1 MKPAHLSAAVLI
13 SAVALGATA
22 PGAAARVA
30 PNPVAAGERITISD
44 GRRCGT
50 AHDVRA
56 VSRLFGSVPLRP
68 GAHGMATD
76 IRIARRAVP
85 GRYRVT
91 VECAPGGPRHTE
103 TLLVSRGWAEGVD
116 ATQAAGGL
124 ALLTLA
130 GGAAY
135 LLRRTGAGR

>member
-1 MKPAHLSAAVLI
+1 MKPARLSAAVLI
-13 SAVALGATA
+13 SAVALGAAA

-30 PNPVAAGERITISD
+30 PNPVTAGERVTISD

-50 AHDVRA
+50 DHDVRA
-56 VSRLFGSVPLRP
+56 VSPLFGTVPLRP
-68 GAHGMATD
+68 GAHGMAAD
-76 IRIARRAVP
+76 VRVPGRAAP
-85 GRYRVT
+85 GRYRIT

-103 TLLVSRGWAEGVD
+103 TVMVSGGWAEGVD

-124 ALLTLA
+124 ALLALA

-135 LLRRTGAGR
+135 LLRRSR